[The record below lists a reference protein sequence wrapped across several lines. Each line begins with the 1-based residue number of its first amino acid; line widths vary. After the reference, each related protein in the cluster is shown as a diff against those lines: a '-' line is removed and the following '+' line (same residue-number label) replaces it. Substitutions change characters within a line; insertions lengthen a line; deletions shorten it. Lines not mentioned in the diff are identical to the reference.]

1 MWEYVGVEILTW
13 RCFEKGSHSIL
24 EEISLHVLI
33 VVLKDH
39 TVDKCYKLHGYP
51 PGFQKKSKSIAVANQ
66 VSGPISAPLDS
77 FDKSQNLTNMAMQ
90 CQQILNMLSTRA
102 QQSSPTFDNNPPH
115 QAATLV
121 TVTHPSSS
129 HSPSNMAGIP
139 MCLSTFC
146 KPNLDYSVFSN
157 KLVVKPVTNVYEW
170 VIDTGATD
178 HMVTT
183 TKFFT
188 TMQVAYNVS
197 VNLPNG
203 QSVMVT
209 HIGSIQVTA
218 SLLLTD
224 DLQQWKMIGMGR
236 EQNGLYL
243 LEQSLDSS
251 HALPAPISCHP
262 SRSRM
267 SSLSHVMPTVSQ
279 DNSADFVCNICPLAK
294 QKRLPFSN
302 NNNLSSCPFDLVH
315 VDIWGPYH
323 VSTVEGYKYFLT
335 LVDDCSRTTWLYLM
349 KLKSEARPL
358 LESFI
363 TMIKTQFGHQIKIIR
378 SDNGQEFHMPSFYA
392 SLGMSQQHS
401 CVETPQQNSVVERK
415 HQHILNVARALH
427 FQSNLPI
434 HFWGNCVQTA
444 VYLINRIPT
453 PLLSNK
459 TPYEV
464 LLHKAPHY
472 SHLRTFGCLCFA
484 STLPSHRTKFDPRA
498 TACVFLGYPSG
509 VKGYKLLNLTTN
521 QYLISRDV
529 VFHEHIFPF
538 KSLSSSLDPTAF
550 LMKPSSTS
558 VSTPPD
564 IAMPSYFPDTDFTS
578 SIPNNNSAS
587 FSAENS
593 ASTKNSV
600 STENSVS
607 AENSTSA
614 EISPIPS
621 LFESSPSS
629 PSSLQNVVPL
639 RHSTRISK
647 APSYL
652 KDYHCKLAVSALPT
666 LPFSTAAC
674 SKSGMP
680 YALSSTLSYNRL
692 CPSHKHYALALTT
705 LSEPSSFVQANKF
718 PEWREA
724 MQAELQALET
734 NNTWILTSLP
744 IGKQAIGCKWVYKV
758 KLKSDGTLERYKA
771 RLVAKGYNQQEGLDY
786 SETFSPVAKFTTVRL
801 LLAIAAAK
809 GWSLTQLDVNN
820 AFLHGELNEEVFMA
834 LPPVKQGFIQ
844 SHSDYSLFTRTQGSS
859 FIALLVYVDDILL
872 ASNDP
877 QSVKALKDSLH
888 NEFKLKDLGNLKFF
902 LGLEVARSTKGISL
916 CQRKYA
922 LDILTDSGMLG
933 SKPVATPMEQNLK
946 LSASDG
952 IFLSDPS
959 VYRRLVGR
967 LLYLTVTRPD
977 ISYSVQKLSQFMSKP
992 TTLHLTA
999 AHRVIR
1005 YIKGTPGQGLFFPCS
1020 NDLQLKGFSDSDW
1033 ASCPD
1038 TRRSVTGYC
1047 TFLGNSLVSWKSKKQ
1062 HTVSRSSAE
1071 AEYRAMA
1078 ASVCELMWLI
1088 PLLKDLQIDHSQ
1100 EALLFSDSKAALHIA
1115 ANPVY
1120 HERTKHIE
1128 LDCHLIRE
1136 KIQNGLIRTLHVR
1149 SENQLADLMTKALG
1163 TQQFKYLVD
1172 KMGVHNI
1179 YAPS

>member
-1 MWEYVGVEILTW
+1 MGLDDSFAAVRGQILLMEPLPGINKVFSLVHNHEKQKGVGILPLPVGLPTVGSTAL
-13 RCFEKGSHSIL
+13 FSSHSIL

-251 HALPAPISCHP
+251 HALPAPISCTAFNKALYSLSSVKVHTDSFHTWHCRLGHP

-459 TPYEV
+459 TPYEKI
-464 LLHKAPHY
+464 LLLQK
-472 SHLRTFGCLCFA
+472 F
-484 STLPSHRTKFDPRA
+484 LP
-498 TACVFLGYPSG
+498 FL
-509 VKGYKLLNLTTN
+509 L
-521 QYLISRDV
+521 
-529 VFHEHIFPF
+529 
-538 KSLSSSLDPTAF
+538 
-550 LMKPSSTS
+550 
-558 VSTPPD
+558 
-564 IAMPSYFPDTDFTS
+564 
-578 SIPNNNSAS
+578 
-587 FSAENS
+587 
-593 ASTKNSV
+593 
-600 STENSVS
+600 
-607 AENSTSA
+607 
-614 EISPIPS
+614 

-680 YALSSTLSYNRL
+680 YALSSTLSYNHLCL

-786 SETFSPVAKFTTVRL
+786 SETFSPVAKFTT
-801 LLAIAAAK
+801 
-809 GWSLTQLDVNN
+809 
-820 AFLHGELNEEVFMA
+820 LNEEVFMA
-834 LPPVKQGFIQ
+834 LPPGFASKGENSSTQQVCKLQKSLYGLKQASRQWFAKFSSTIVKQGFIQ

-946 LSASDG
+946 LS
-952 IFLSDPS
+952 
-959 VYRRLVGR
+959 
-967 LLYLTVTRPD
+967 
-977 ISYSVQKLSQFMSKP
+977 
-992 TTLHLTA
+992 
-999 AHRVIR
+999 
-1005 YIKGTPGQGLFFPCS
+1005 
-1020 NDLQLKGFSDSDW
+1020 FSDSDW

>member
-1 MWEYVGVEILTW
+1 
-13 RCFEKGSHSIL
+13 
-24 EEISLHVLI
+24 
-33 VVLKDH
+33 
-39 TVDKCYKLHGYP
+39 
-51 PGFQKKSKSIAVANQ
+51 
-66 VSGPISAPLDS
+66 
-77 FDKSQNLTNMAMQ
+77 
-90 CQQILNMLSTRA
+90 MLFS
-102 QQSSPTFDNNPPH
+102 
-115 QAATLV
+115 
-121 TVTHPSSS
+121 
-129 HSPSNMAGIP
+129 M
-139 MCLSTFC
+139 STF
-146 KPNLDYSVFSN
+146 F
-157 KLVVKPVTNVYEW
+157 
-170 VIDTGATD
+170 
-178 HMVTT
+178 
-183 TKFFT
+183 
-188 TMQVAYNVS
+188 
-197 VNLPNG
+197 
-203 QSVMVT
+203 
-209 HIGSIQVTA
+209 
-218 SLLLTD
+218 
-224 DLQQWKMIGMGR
+224 
-236 EQNGLYL
+236 
-243 LEQSLDSS
+243 
-251 HALPAPISCHP
+251 
-262 SRSRM
+262 
-267 SSLSHVMPTVSQ
+267 LS
-279 DNSADFVCNICPLAK
+279 K
-294 QKRLPFSN
+294 
-302 NNNLSSCPFDLVH
+302 
-315 VDIWGPYH
+315 
-323 VSTVEGYKYFLT
+323 
-335 LVDDCSRTTWLYLM
+335 
-349 KLKSEARPL
+349 
-358 LESFI
+358 
-363 TMIKTQFGHQIKIIR
+363 
-378 SDNGQEFHMPSFYA
+378 
-392 SLGMSQQHS
+392 
-401 CVETPQQNSVVERK
+401 
-415 HQHILNVARALH
+415 
-427 FQSNLPI
+427 
-434 HFWGNCVQTA
+434 
-444 VYLINRIPT
+444 
-453 PLLSNK
+453 
-459 TPYEV
+459 
-464 LLHKAPHY
+464 
-472 SHLRTFGCLCFA
+472 
-484 STLPSHRTKFDPRA
+484 
-498 TACVFLGYPSG
+498 
-509 VKGYKLLNLTTN
+509 
-521 QYLISRDV
+521 
-529 VFHEHIFPF
+529 
-538 KSLSSSLDPTAF
+538 
-550 LMKPSSTS
+550 
-558 VSTPPD
+558 
-564 IAMPSYFPDTDFTS
+564 
-578 SIPNNNSAS
+578 
-587 FSAENS
+587 NS

-600 STENSVS
+600 SENSVS

-834 LPPVKQGFIQ
+834 LPPGFASKGENSSTQQVCKLQKSLYGLKQASRQWFAKFSSTIVKQGFIQ

-946 LSASDG
+946 LN
-952 IFLSDPS
+952 
-959 VYRRLVGR
+959 
-967 LLYLTVTRPD
+967 